1 MTVKLSTIFL
11 DIGVPCIGLA
21 AVMLFA
27 LSFFVGDGD
36 ATVIRSAS
44 KIGVLSYAAFLL
56 ARFVDRKEKEKTH
69 GEA

>member
-1 MTVKLSTIFL
+1 MTVKMSTIFL
-11 DIGVPCIGLA
+11 DIGVPCIGL
-21 AVMLFA
+21 VSVVLFA
-27 LSFFVGDGD
+27 LSFFVGAGD
-36 ATVIRSAS
+36 AMVLRSAA